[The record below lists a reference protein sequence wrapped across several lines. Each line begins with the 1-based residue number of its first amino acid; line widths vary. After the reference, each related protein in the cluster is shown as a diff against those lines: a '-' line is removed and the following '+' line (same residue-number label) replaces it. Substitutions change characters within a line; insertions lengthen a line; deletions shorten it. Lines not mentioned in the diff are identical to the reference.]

1 MKIGIIGI
9 LGALAACP
17 FAIGEP
23 LNVAPQTATMKRLGE
38 MPIAFE
44 PNRGQAPPDVQF
56 LSRGLRH
63 DLLFTGQGA
72 RLDVPG
78 RRSGSISSL
87 DIAFVNANTDIR
99 MAGLNTLGYRSSYF
113 IGNDRTKWVNDL
125 PNFSKVRYHQV
136 WNGMD
141 VVFYGNESR
150 LEYDVTVAP
159 GADPKNAVFAFSNA
173 QSVRLNTDGDLVL
186 HFEQG
191 DIVQHKPIAYQTVG
205 NLRKAVPAKYVVAGN
220 HVSFSIGKY
229 DTSQE
234 LIIDPILWFSLPRLD
249 SSYLTGTG
257 AATDSS
263 GNSYAAGTT
272 IPVTVSPDPNIR
284 FKTAWVNKIDISG
297 NIVLRFSLAAPDG
310 GMTGNGI
317 AVDSSGNIYVT
328 GMTDSPGS
336 IPGSGL
342 GFQTISGGGTDAYLV
357 RVNSNVT
364 VGYGTY
370 LGGSGSD
377 SSNAVAVDN
386 SGHAFVA
393 GSTTSANF
401 PRTVGGAYS
410 GGFDAFLT
418 RIDTTTTGTASLSYS
433 LLAGG
438 SGDDSAQGVAID
450 AGGNAYLAGST
461 ASTNFQPTAATGYNT
476 SKTTANTDGFLVKF
490 NGSGSASYFTT
501 YPFGPAN
508 AIALDAS
515 SNAYLTGETN
525 GSIPT
530 NSVIQGYQLSG
541 GAGHAFVAK
550 FSTSVSGVNS
560 LLYATYLGGSGTDN
574 GTAIATDKNRT
585 AFVTGLTTS
594 ANFPVAG
601 GPVEP
606 TYGGGASDAFLS
618 VIDTGTSGTTSLGFS
633 TFVGG
638 SGTDSAGAIA
648 LSPYNNPLIV
658 GATASPNFPVP
669 AGKALDPGTDTR
681 AFASK
686 ILFEAPPFGVID
698 TPTNGSTG
706 LSGAINFTGWALS
719 RITVAQVAMCREPV
733 NGEAAST
740 DPHCLLNSSPTG
752 LVYLG
757 NAVFVPGVRPD
768 VAAAF
773 PGYPNNNW
781 GWGAQILTNFL
792 PGTNGSPMGNGT
804 YKLHAIAADPEGLAT
819 DLGTRTISVNNA
831 ASILP
836 FGTIDTPGQGQ
847 TVSGTITNFGW
858 VLTPQ
863 PNIVP
868 IDGSTITVRIDGQAF
883 GHPTYN
889 QFRSDIATL
898 FPGFRNS
905 NGAVGYITI
914 NTTVLSNG
922 IHNIDWIVTDSA
934 GNMAGLGSRNFFV
947 QN

>member
-87 DIAFVNANTDIR
+87 GIVFVNANTDIR

>member
-87 DIAFVNANTDIR
+87 GIVFVNANTDIR

-501 YPFGPAN
+501 YPYGPAN